1 MAKRCEICGK
11 EGRSGNKVS
20 HSNRKTRRTWK
31 PNIQRIL
38 VEYNGVIRRM
48 RICTKCLKSG
58 KVKRPIKMKEVEESI
73 I

>member
-31 PNIQRIL
+31 PNIQSIR
-38 VEYNGVIRRM
+38 VEINGVIRRM
-48 RICTKCLKSG
+48 KVCTKCLKAG
-58 KVKRPIKMKEVEESI
+58 KVKRPLKLKEEVI
-73 I
+73 